1 VAGAARGSGGRWARR
16 RLLGLL
22 VGVVILLSAAGPA
35 YATQQYAN
43 QTNKPCSYCHLS
55 GGGSTLNRA
64 GRAFAAA
71 GFQLPGATTT
81 TKSGA
86 GMSGSGVSAGS
97 GLLVSTTTTQ
107 VSAGTDASLDARP
120 LVRLPWLLRDLLLW
134 VHLVAVVAWLGAIIF
149 VHIVQTPRVAGHG
162 IPRRYLFL
170 AWPSIAALAVS
181 GTLLTLDDVTGFSQ
195 LTDSRW
201 GKLLLAKI
209 FIYLVLVAV
218 AAMAT
223 FVLSPR
229 LRRQS
234 ESVDDRFAKLHE
246 RAKEAGVVT
255 ASYEGVVY
263 DLTDSRIWRYGRHAR
278 RHEAWND
285 LSGEMAEAPHG
296 PEVLNRF
303 PVVEGTKPPV
313 FPVQR
318 VFVVVAYAN
327 LALVLLVLLV
337 VAFWR

>member
-1 VAGAARGSGGRWARR
+1 
-16 RLLGLL
+16 L
-22 VGVVILLSAAGPA
+22 VGVFILLLAAGPA

-43 QTNKPCSYCHLS
+43 QTNKPCSYCHQS

-81 TKSGA
+81 TTAKPPGGTTSTTKV
-86 GMSGSGVSAGS
+86 MTGSGVSPGAA
-97 GLLVSTTTTQ
+97 LLVSTTTTQ
-107 VSAGTDASLDARP
+107 VSAGTDVTSLDARP

-149 VHIVQTPRVAGHG
+149 VHIVQTPRVAGQG
-162 IPRRYLFL
+162 IPRRYLYL

-201 GKLLLAKI
+201 GKLLLVKI
-209 FIYLVLVAV
+209 FMYLVLVAV

-234 ESVDDRFAKLHE
+234 ESAGDRFAKLHE
-246 RAKEAGVVT
+246 RAREAGVVT

-263 DLTDSRIWRYGRHAR
+263 DLTDSRIWRNGRHAR
-278 RHEAWND
+278 RHDAWSD

-296 PEVLNRF
+296 PEVLDRF
-303 PVVEGTKPPV
+303 PVVEGTKPV
-313 FPVQR
+313 MFPVQR
-318 VFVVVAYAN
+318 VFVAVAYGN